1 MSPTSEAQAR
11 ILGRVRAGLARERD
25 DAARA
30 AAVRARLASPPRGVI
45 PARARGERPALVERF
60 VANLEKEFGTV
71 ERLRDAV
78 EVPGRVAAWLAARNL
93 PARLAAAPH
102 PELLALPWADRP
114 ALAVRFGRAE
124 ADDAASLT
132 ACFAA
137 VAETGTLVLASGP
150 DHPTT
155 LGLLPE
161 AHLVL
166 LRTSRIV
173 GAFEEAWDLLRAE
186 RGRTDSS
193 MPAPRRVMPRAVMLV
208 TGPSR
213 SADIEQTLELGAHG
227 PRALHVLLLED
238 EG

>member
-1 MSPTSEAQAR
+1 MSTAAEARAR
-11 ILGRVRAGLARERD
+11 ILGRIRAGLPRDRD
-25 DAARA
+25 DGARA
-30 AAVRARLASPPRGVI
+30 EAVRARLANPPRGLI
-45 PARARGERPALVERF
+45 PERAKGERAALIDRF
-60 VANLEKEFGTV
+60 VANLEQEFGTV
-71 ERLRDAV
+71 ARLADAAA
-78 EVPGRVAAWLAARNL
+78 VPGHVAAWLAARNL

-102 PELLALPWADRP
+102 PDLLALPWADRP
-114 ALAVRFGRAE
+114 SLAVRFGRAE
-124 ADDAASLT
+124 PDDAASLT

-137 VAETGTLVLASGP
+137 VAETGTLVLTSGP

-155 LGLLPE
+155 LNLLPE

-166 LRTSRIV
+166 LRASRIV

-186 RGRTDSS
+186 RGRADEAL
-193 MPAPRRVMPRAVMLV
+193 PAGRRVMPRTVMLV

-227 PRALHVLLLED
+227 PRSLHVILLED

>member
-1 MSPTSEAQAR
+1 MNGTRDARAR
-11 ILGRVRAGLARERD
+11 ILARIRAGLPRDRD
-25 DAARA
+25 DGMRA
-30 AAVRARLASPPRGVI
+30 GTVRARLTNPQRGLI
-45 PARARGERPALVERF
+45 PERAKGERSALIDRF

-71 ERLRDAV
+71 ARLGDAA
-78 EVPGRVAAWLAARNL
+78 EVPGHVAAWLAARNL

-102 PELLALPWADRP
+102 PDLLALPWADRSS
-114 ALAVRFGRAE
+114 LSIRFGRANP
-124 ADDAASLT
+124 DDAASLT

-137 VAETGTLVLASGP
+137 VAETGTLVLTSGP

-155 LGLLPE
+155 LALLPE

-166 LRTSRIV
+166 LRASRIV
-173 GAFEEAWDLLRAE
+173 GAFEEAWDLLRTE
-186 RGRTDSS
+186 RGQADVAL
-193 MPAPRRVMPRAVMLV
+193 PAERRVMPRTVMLV

-227 PRALHVLLLED
+227 PRSLHVILVED